1 MLKSQSR
8 GQSTERL
15 SDFNYLA
22 DNEHY
27 FDAACQSLRPQ
38 PVIDALTDYYHTY
51 NACGGRVKYAWGKR
65 VDEMIS
71 DTRQDVLK
79 FLKLSPRH
87 YSVSFTLNTTVGLNL
102 LLEQLPAN
110 KFKRVITSHIEHN
123 SVFLPTM
130 TLAKRLNLPREV
142 LERADD
148 GSLIYKPNQLDKA
161 IVVVNTTSNI
171 DGRLLNNI
179 NELTRDVH
187 NHGGIVIIDAA
198 QTMAHNYSILQ
209 KTAVDAIC
217 FSAHKMYSASLGV
230 IVARHELI
238 NSLRISIIGGG
249 MVTDVTEHDF
259 TLLPDDL
266 SSRLEPGLQAWGE
279 IIALRRAIQWLISV
293 RPAQQ
298 KPTKYITAL
307 SEQLFNGLQAIPELH
322 ILNSVASPVISVY
335 SEKHDAH
342 RLAIF
347 LSGANI
353 MVRSGYFCAHHYL
366 KEKLALPPLLRF
378 SIGLHST
385 EADIQF
391 ALKTLDRFVKEL

>member
-1 MLKSQSR
+1 MFKLSSKD
-8 GQSTERL
+8 QSTKRL
-15 SDFNYLA
+15 VDFAYLK
-22 DNEHY
+22 DNECY

-51 NACGGRVKYAWGKR
+51 NACGGRVKYAWGKK

-71 DTRQDVLK
+71 DTRQVVLK
-79 FLKLSPRH
+79 FLKLLPRY
-87 YSVSFTLNTTVGLNL
+87 YSVSFTLNTTIGLNL
-102 LLEQLPAN
+102 LLEQLPIG

-123 SVFLPTM
+123 SVFLSTM

-142 LERADD
+142 LGRAND
-148 GSLIYKPNQLDKA
+148 GSLIYKPSQLNKA
-161 IVVVNTTSNI
+161 IVVVNTTSNV
-171 DGRLLNNI
+171 DGQLLKNV

-187 NHGGIVIIDAA
+187 ARGGIVIIDAA

-209 KTAVDAIC
+209 KTSVDAIC
-217 FSAHKMYSASLGV
+217 FSGHKMYSASLGI

-238 NSLRISIIGGG
+238 NSLNISIIGGG

-279 IIALRRAIQWLISV
+279 IIALRRAIKWLTTVRPGKQKPSKYISV
-293 RPAQQ
+293 
-298 KPTKYITAL
+298 L
-307 SEQLFNGLQAIPELH
+307 SEQLFDGLKSIPELK
-322 ILNSVASPVISVY
+322 ILNFTASPVISVY
-335 SEKHDAH
+335 SKKHYAH

-347 LSGANI
+347 LSEAKI

-366 KEKLALPPLLRF
+366 KEKSNLPPLLRF

-391 ALKTLDRFVKEL
+391 ALKTLDRFIKEL